1 RNFIHGTCRWGQ
13 NCRFS
18 HETTMQ
24 KSSQICRHFQKGFC
38 YFGDRCWYQH
48 SQPAEDS
55 PPGSRRGSEPTIQLA
70 GRGISSGRRG
80 SEPTILPVVPRG
92 FAGVRRESEPVAPSL
107 MQLNTD
113 FGRLS
118 TEFEEEE
125 EDKENGAPSGRSE
138 DWALTGCMGTS
149 LFLESIVRSS
159 KYSKYGTSHSIFT
172 AGKVVYSEAVGVS
185 RGDRELITSPR
196 SQSKSASGPEDLQR
210 DSAAYERSKNVTCGI
225 CMDRVY
231 EKSHPGERKFGI
243 LPNCN
248 HAYCVSCIKKWRKSK
263 DFQSEIIK
271 SCPECRVKSSYF
283 IPHKYW
289 IIDMNQKQKLI
300 ENFRARTSKIRCKFF
315 VRGNGRCPFKS
326 ECIYLHEL
334 PAGRPPGRRRER
346 RRTRP
351 TQVRTKPPVQRTLAS
366 KARG

>member
-70 GRGISSGRRG
+70 G
-80 SEPTILPVVPRG
+80 
-92 FAGVRRESEPVAPSL
+92 VRRESEPVAPSL

-138 DWALTGCMGTS
+138 DWALTAEFVPRRFSREQILPHLTPAPVAY
-149 LFLESIVRSS
+149 IS
-159 KYSKYGTSHSIFT
+159 KLVSNSVMLLHMNKNLCIAT
-172 AGKVVYSEAVGVS
+172 VS
-185 RGDRELITSPR
+185 RTVLVHSLKCELCSVGEGHKA
-196 SQSKSASGPEDLQR
+196 SQASGPEDLQR

>member
-38 YFGDRCWYQH
+38 YFGDRCCI
-48 SQPAEDS
+48 QPLLR
-55 PPGSRRGSEPTIQLA
+55 SRKC
-70 GRGISSGRRG
+70 RGISSGRRG

-107 MQLNTD
+107 MQ
-113 FGRLS
+113 
-118 TEFEEEE
+118 EE

-138 DWALTGCMGTS
+138 DWALTAEFVPRRFSREQILPHLTPAPVAYISKLVIERYKLCGGFSDC
-149 LFLESIVRSS
+149 LVEKNCNFLI
-159 KYSKYGTSHSIFT
+159 HS
-172 AGKVVYSEAVGVS
+172 
-185 RGDRELITSPR
+185 R
-196 SQSKSASGPEDLQR
+196 DL
-210 DSAAYERSKNVTCGI
+210 AAYERSKNVTCGI

>member
-1 RNFIHGTCRWGQ
+1 
-13 NCRFS
+13 
-18 HETTMQ
+18 MQ

-138 DWALTGCMGTS
+138 DWALTAEFVPRRFSREQKSQRLMPREGGGLQYS
-149 LFLESIVRSS
+149 ASS
-159 KYSKYGTSHSIFT
+159 DHLQ
-172 AGKVVYSEAVGVS
+172 EPS
-185 RGDRELITSPR
+185 RQASFNGANWTEPDMEERARPQEWR
-196 SQSKSASGPEDLQR
+196 ASGPEDLQR